1 MTDSFNLNNRLKF
14 FGKKL
19 YDEIVKCSTV
29 LEIEKDTEIL
39 KEGHYVKSIPI
50 VIDGLLKVFT
60 RHEDK
65 ELLLYYIQPS
75 ESCIMSFSASLSND
89 KSTVYAKTVEK
100 STLLLIPSE
109 KVNLF
114 TTEFPEFNNLFH
126 QQYKVRYNDLLDT
139 TNQLVFSKLDERL
152 FHFLK
157 ESSKIKNENPIK
169 LTHREIAAELGTARE
184 VVSRTLKK
192 LEKENK
198 VLQLSDSIKILQW

>member
-1 MTDSFNLNNRLKF
+1 MVAPLSLNNKLKF

-19 YDEIVKCSTV
+19 FDEIVKSSTI
-29 LEIEKDTEIL
+29 LEIDKDTEIL

-75 ESCIMSFSASLSND
+75 ESCIMSFSASLSNE

-109 KVNLF
+109 KVNSL
-114 TTEFPEFNNLFH
+114 TTEFPEFNILFH
-126 QQYKVRYNDLLDT
+126 QQYKIRYNDLLDT
-139 TNQLVFSKLDERL
+139 INQLVFSKLDERL
-152 FHFLK
+152 YHFLK
-157 ESSKIKNENPIK
+157 ECSKIKNENPVK
-169 LTHREIAAELGTARE
+169 LTHREIASELGTARE
-184 VVSRTLKK
+184 VVSRTIKK

-198 VLQLSDSIKILQW
+198 VVQLSDSIKIL